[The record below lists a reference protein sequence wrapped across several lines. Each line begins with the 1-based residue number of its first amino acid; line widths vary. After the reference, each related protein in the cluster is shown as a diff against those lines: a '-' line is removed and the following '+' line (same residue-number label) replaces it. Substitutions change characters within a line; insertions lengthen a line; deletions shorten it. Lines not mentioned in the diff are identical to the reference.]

1 MLITL
6 RGERVKPILFP
17 QYVLSTPKE
26 FLFLSVTA
34 HCFFFLFFFGDI
46 FSFQKSKI
54 KLWALPH
61 TEMLPRKFSCALSL
75 KDSNSTKMD
84 FNMTNNQNIQLTV
97 SCVTS
102 SSFFSSLSSFS
113 SSSSSSL
120 CHWHSSSVGST
131 SPLTMLRRYRPYK
144 IKKYFIILSLYN
156 TITFSK
162 VLHIGQANL

>member
-26 FLFLSVTA
+26 FLFLSVIA
-34 HCFFFLFFFGDI
+34 HCFFFFGDI

-54 KLWALPH
+54 KLWALSH
-61 TEMLPRKFSCALSL
+61 TEMLPWKFSCALSL
-75 KDSNSTKMD
+75 KDSNSTKID
-84 FNMTNNQNIQLTV
+84 FNMTNDQNIQLTV

-113 SSSSSSL
+113 SSSSSL

-131 SPLTMLRRYRPYK
+131 SPLTMLRRYHPYK
-144 IKKYFIILSLYN
+144 IKKVFHHSFLALYN
-156 TITFSK
+156 TIIFSK
-162 VLHIGQANL
+162 VLHIGHANL

>member
-26 FLFLSVTA
+26 FLFLSVIA
-34 HCFFFLFFFGDI
+34 HCFFLRDI
-46 FSFQKSKI
+46 FIFQKSKI
-54 KLWALPH
+54 KLWVLPH

-75 KDSNSTKMD
+75 KDSNSTKID

-113 SSSSSSL
+113 SSSSSL

-131 SPLTMLRRYRPYK
+131 SPLTMLRRYHPYK
-144 IKKYFIILSLYN
+144 IKKVFHHSFLALYN
-156 TITFSK
+156 TIIFSK
-162 VLHIGQANL
+162 VLHIGHANL

>member
-1 MLITL
+1 MK
-6 RGERVKPILFP
+6 GWSPFYFP
-17 QYVLSTPKE
+17 NMSSPPLKNFYFFQWQHTV
-26 FLFLSVTA
+26 
-34 HCFFFLFFFGDI
+34 FFFFFFGDI

-75 KDSNSTKMD
+75 KDSNSTKID

-131 SPLTMLRRYRPYK
+131 SPLTMLRRYHPYK

>member
-34 HCFFFLFFFGDI
+34 HCFFFFGDI

-61 TEMLPRKFSCALSL
+61 TRKFSCALSL
-75 KDSNSTKMD
+75 KDSNSTKID

-131 SPLTMLRRYRPYK
+131 SPLTMLRRYHPYK